1 MALKEFRPLTPAQ
14 RFKSLPAFDEITK
27 WRPEKSLLQPKKRSG
42 GRNNRGRLTSRH
54 IGGGHKQ
61 KYRKVDFKRRKY
73 GVAAEV
79 IGIEY
84 DPNRSARIALIK
96 YADGELSYILAP
108 SGLKIGAT
116 VNAGKDVAPD
126 LGNSLPL
133 RAIPLG
139 TNVHNIELTP
149 GRGGQVARSAGQQA
163 TLTALEA
170 GYALVKMPS
179 GEIRRIHESC
189 FATIGQVGNVD
200 HMNVS
205 SGKAGRT
212 RWQGR
217 RPHVRG
223 MVMNPID
230 HPMGGGQGKSKGG
243 GGRHHPVSPWGQ
255 LAKGFKTRAK
265 HKPSDRFI
273 LERGQKKNKF
283 MGRSLKKGPFVE
295 PHLLEKIDKMNSSG
309 VKKPVKTWSRRSMVT
324 PDFVGHT
331 FLVHNG
337 KIFQSVFVTENMV
350 GHKLGEFSPTRI
362 FKKHGSHTAKVTK

>member
-1 MALKEFRPLTPAQ
+1 MALKEFRPLTPTQ

-79 IGIEY
+79 MGIEY

-108 SGLKIGAT
+108 NGLAVGAR
-116 VNAGKDVAPD
+116 VVAGDDAAPE
-126 LGNSLPL
+126 LGNALPL

-139 TNVHNIELTP
+139 ANIHNIELMP
-149 GRGGQVARSAGQQA
+149 GRGGQIARSAGQQA
-163 TLTALEA
+163 ILNNLEG

-179 GEIRRIHESC
+179 GEVRQIHQNAY
-189 FATIGQVGNVD
+189 ATIGQVGNVD

-212 RWQGR
+212 RWRGR

-230 HPMGGGQGKSKGG
+230 QPMGGGQGKSQRGG
-243 GGRHHPVSPWGQ
+243 GGNHLFSPWGQ
-255 LAKGFKTRAK
+255 LAKGFKTRSK

-273 LERGQKKNKF
+273 LERRRAKKK
-283 MGRSLKKGPFVE
+283 S
-295 PHLLEKIDKMNSSG
+295 
-309 VKKPVKTWSRRSMVT
+309 
-324 PDFVGHT
+324 
-331 FLVHNG
+331 
-337 KIFQSVFVTENMV
+337 
-350 GHKLGEFSPTRI
+350 
-362 FKKHGSHTAKVTK
+362 

>member
-1 MALKEFRPLTPAQ
+1 MALKSYRPLTPIQ
-14 RFKSLPAFDEITK
+14 RFKQTPAFDEITK
-27 WRPEKSLLQPKKRSG
+27 WTPQRSLLEPKKKSG
-42 GRNNRGRLTSRH
+42 GRNNYGRLTSRH

-61 KYRKVDFKRRKY
+61 HYRKVDFKRRKH

-96 YADGELSYILAP
+96 YTDGEMSYILAP
-108 SGLKIGAT
+108 NGLGVGAK
-116 VNAGKDVAPD
+116 VVAGNDVAPE

-139 TNVHNIELTP
+139 SSIHNIELSP
-149 GRGGQVARSAGQQA
+149 GGGGQVARSAGQQA
-163 TLTALEA
+163 ILNNLEG

-179 GEIRRIHESC
+179 GEVRRIHENC
-189 FATIGQVGNVD
+189 FATVGQVGNVD
-200 HMNVS
+200 HMNVA

-255 LAKGFKTRAK
+255 LAKGFKTRSK
-265 HKPSDRFI
+265 RKPSDRFI
-273 LERGQKKNKF
+273 LERKRDKK
-283 MGRSLKKGPFVE
+283 
-295 PHLLEKIDKMNSSG
+295 
-309 VKKPVKTWSRRSMVT
+309 
-324 PDFVGHT
+324 
-331 FLVHNG
+331 
-337 KIFQSVFVTENMV
+337 
-350 GHKLGEFSPTRI
+350 
-362 FKKHGSHTAKVTK
+362 KV